1 MVTVEQGLVL
11 VLIDQ
16 GEPMDLELVL
26 MVVMAKVSL
35 AAIGNILEP
44 VLELIEESRP

>member
-1 MVTVEQGLVL
+1 MVMVEQGLVL

-16 GEPMDLELVL
+16 GGPMELELVL

-35 AAIGNILEP
+35 AAIGNMLEA
-44 VLELIEESRP
+44 VLEVTEESHP